1 MMIQIRYSEV
11 EIEGLDLI
19 QELWKLLRLHVKTI
33 TTDFKDQVEQL
44 TFQESKESLLNKSKD
59 GAIRVDLAEDNQNK
73 ITVASCISTI
83 TPDKVGEVDSLYVRE
98 ESRSGGIGDQL
109 MKRSLQWMDE
119 KGAESKKFW
128 LQWETRT

>member
-73 ITVASCISTI
+73 IKVAYCISTI
-83 TPDKVGEVDSLYVRE
+83 TPEKVGEVDSIYVRE
-98 ESRSGGIGDQL
+98 EYRSGGIGDQL